1 MVLTNIESLPFTGTK
16 IPPKLS
22 TTFHN
27 SEAPFSNKICHH
39 ENINRA
45 MRIHKGK
52 LKTIKAISSS
62 PYKYEI
68 KSHKFLD
75 ESISKRYKAKEH
87 SEQIF
92 RENMQLLKKLSKLKN
107 PLSSPQSTVSLS
119 QTAALPT
126 NTHTTDKL
134 TPGPKLKKLKEEKR
148 KRDSERI
155 SKENLIILKRLQAVR
170 PEYSAEKFR
179 KSQKSHHQCLKLR
192 RTDYTAGH
200 IVTQVSPQSS
210 FHLIA
215 PHRTAPH
222 PPTHKLTTNNK

>member
-1 MVLTNIESLPFTGTK
+1 MVRFLDCQNCTKRYLSISNITTTCPKCISAA
-16 IPPKLS
+16 ISPKLA
-22 TTFHN
+22 T
-27 SEAPFSNKICHH
+27 APTP
-39 ENINRA
+39 E
-45 MRIHKGK
+45 
-52 LKTIKAISSS
+52 
-62 PYKYEI
+62 
-68 KSHKFLD
+68 
-75 ESISKRYKAKEH
+75 
-87 SEQIF
+87 
-92 RENMQLLKKLSKLKN
+92 LLKKLSKLKN

-155 SKENLIILKRLQAVR
+155 SKENLIILKRLQSVR